1 MFGLFHE
8 DKQSLPIIYSKSCIC
23 WVMFWFFMFIKK
35 KCFAS
40 PDFSYIFMTER
51 IMDSIYQKNNNN
63 AISLF
68 MEIAMEP

>member
-1 MFGLFHE
+1 MHLLGNVLVF
-8 DKQSLPIIYSKSCIC
+8 Y
-23 WVMFWFFMFIKK
+23 VYKK
-35 KCFAS
+35 KYFAS

>member
-1 MFGLFHE
+1 MHLLGNVLVF
-8 DKQSLPIIYSKSCIC
+8 Y
-23 WVMFWFFMFIKK
+23 VYKK

>member
-35 KCFAS
+35 KYFAS